1 MKNIIIVG
9 VSRAGKTTLAQ
20 AVARAIGATGMA
32 VSFISADALFGG
44 VTEIK
49 KHSLF
54 YVAFARP
61 LKHLIPALRR
71 RHKRNLRRDLHTCAH
86 RFINEQAQVS
96 VVVYEDAYMT
106 LAQAKHMFGDD
117 KFQIVAIGYPESDI
131 DKKIADIRK
140 YDGDTPANRKSYSE
154 LYLMIS
160 SLVKASKKLRND
172 AQKYGIPFIDT
183 SVRYRETIQEF
194 ADGVVDLL
202 SK

>member
-61 LKHLIPALRR
+61 LKHLIPALGR
-71 RHKRNLRRDLHTCAH
+71 RHKRNLRRDLHT
-86 RFINEQAQVS
+86 
-96 VVVYEDAYMT
+96 
-106 LAQAKHMFGDD
+106 
-117 KFQIVAIGYPESDI
+117 
-131 DKKIADIRK
+131 
-140 YDGDTPANRKSYSE
+140 
-154 LYLMIS
+154 
-160 SLVKASKKLRND
+160 
-172 AQKYGIPFIDT
+172 
-183 SVRYRETIQEF
+183 VRT
-194 ADGVVDLL
+194 DLL
-202 SK
+202 MNRPRFLSSYTKMRT